1 MGSNPTSRIR
11 KFLEIIEKL
20 IIYHLIVGFMKRV
33 EAVIEQNKLDAVVN
47 ALKKAGVGGI
57 TIFEAK
63 GWGRATK
70 LSRDAQK
77 APGSYSKFNLKS
89 YVLTVVDDS
98 IVDKVI
104 SAILDNASTG
114 SVGDGKIFV
123 DDINTAIDIGSRQ
136 KGVHAI

>member
-1 MGSNPTSRIR
+1 
-11 KFLEIIEKL
+11 
-20 IIYHLIVGFMKRV
+20 MKRV
-33 EAVIEQNKLDAVVN
+33 EAVISQDKLDTVIE
-47 ALKKAGVGGI
+47 ALKKTGVGGI

-70 LSRDAQK
+70 LSKTAEK
-77 APGSYSKFNLKS
+77 APGSYTKFNLKS
-89 YVLTVVDDS
+89 YILTVVDDS

-104 SAILDNASTG
+104 TTILDTASTG

-123 DDINTAIDIGSRQ
+123 DDINIAIDIGSRQ

>member
-1 MGSNPTSRIR
+1 
-11 KFLEIIEKL
+11 
-20 IIYHLIVGFMKRV
+20 MKRV
-33 EAVIEQNKLDAVVN
+33 EAVIAQEKLDSVVE
-47 ALKKAGVGGI
+47 ALKKTGVGGI
-57 TIFEAK
+57 TIFDAK

-70 LSRDAQK
+70 LSRNAEK
-77 APGSYSKFNLKS
+77 ASGSHIKLNLKY

-104 SAILDNASTG
+104 TAILDTASTG

>member
-1 MGSNPTSRIR
+1 
-11 KFLEIIEKL
+11 
-20 IIYHLIVGFMKRV
+20 MKRV
-33 EAVIEQNKLDAVVN
+33 EAVIAQDKLDAVVE
-47 ALKKAGVGGI
+47 ALKKTGVGGI
-57 TIFEAK
+57 TIFDAK

-70 LSRDAQK
+70 LLRNAEK
-77 APGSYSKFNLKS
+77 AHGSHIKFNLKS

-104 SAILDNASTG
+104 TAILDTASTG

-123 DDINTAIDIGSRQ
+123 DDIDTAIDIGSRQ

>member
-1 MGSNPTSRIR
+1 
-11 KFLEIIEKL
+11 
-20 IIYHLIVGFMKRV
+20 MKRV
-33 EAVIEQNKLDAVVN
+33 EAVIRQNKLDAVVD

-63 GWGRATK
+63 GWGRGTP
-70 LSRDAQK
+70 LSSDAKK
-77 APGSYSKFNLKS
+77 APGSYTKFNVKT

-104 SAILDNASTG
+104 SAILDTASTG
-114 SVGDGKIFV
+114 SIGDGKIFV
-123 DDINTAIDIGSRQ
+123 DDINTAVDIGSRQ

>member
-1 MGSNPTSRIR
+1 
-11 KFLEIIEKL
+11 
-20 IIYHLIVGFMKRV
+20 MKRV
-33 EAVIEQNKLDAVVN
+33 EAVIAQDKLDAVVD

-57 TIFEAK
+57 TIFDAK

-70 LSRDAQK
+70 LSRNAEK
-77 APGSYSKFNLKS
+77 APGSYTKFNLKS
-89 YVLTVVDDS
+89 YLLTVVDDS

-104 SAILDNASTG
+104 TAILDTASTG

-123 DDINTAIDIGSRQ
+123 DDINIAIDIGSRQ